1 MEEGREVEKSGEK
14 GGDVKANAILS
25 ESGKKW
31 LEIGIDEAGRGPVL
45 GSMFVAG
52 VLNFENLA
60 NLGVKD
66 SKKLSCWRR
75 ERLARIIEAKTIV
88 YVAEISAEQIDK
100 EREKGRTMNEIT
112 LNLASEVVN
121 FFVRKTVKPLRV
133 FVDAADVKPARFAE
147 RLRRACD
154 KGCDL
159 EIVAEWKA
167 DERYPVVS
175 AASIVAKVH
184 RDRSMREI
192 ARSIGEEIGS
202 GYPSDPKTIAFLR
215 NVLRRGEIPPFVRK
229 SWKTLRRLQKH

>member
-1 MEEGREVEKSGEK
+1 MKEEIREVGGKWKRGVREGRKVEKSGEK
-14 GGDVKANAILS
+14 GGEVGASAILS
-25 ESGKKW
+25 GSGKKW

-66 SKKLSCWRR
+66 SKKLSYWRR

-133 FVDAADVKPARFAE
+133 FVD
-147 RLRRACD
+147 LS
-154 KGCDL
+154 L
-159 EIVAEWKA
+159 IH
-167 DERYPVVS
+167 
-175 AASIVAKVH
+175 I
-184 RDRSMREI
+184 
-192 ARSIGEEIGS
+192 
-202 GYPSDPKTIAFLR
+202 
-215 NVLRRGEIPPFVRK
+215 
-229 SWKTLRRLQKH
+229 